1 MNKINHIPRFAVL
14 LAAYNG
20 MDYIADQIESILA
33 QKDVELQIFIS
44 VDKSSDGTESYLIDL
59 ASNLER
65 ITLLPLGDSFGGASQ
80 NFYRL
85 IRDVDFQNFDYVC
98 FSDQDD
104 IWYTDKLIRAHWVL
118 SQGDYGGYSSNV
130 NAFWPSGR
138 GQLVDKAQPQK
149 SWDFLFEAAGPGCT
163 YVLKKSLALSVQLLV
178 RNRSNC
184 VLKVGHH
191 DWLIYAFARANNF
204 LWAIDFLPSMDYRQ
218 HQSNQVGVNVGWA
231 PFMARARKMLSGHGF
246 SQSMLIAKLV
256 DMPSSTSI
264 VRSGLHGGRF
274 GYLWLAFHAIE
285 CRRKRIEQLYFFI
298 LCVIA
303 FVLNINNM
311 GFRRT

>member
-1 MNKINHIPRFAVL
+1 MNKIKNMPKFAVL

-20 MDYIADQIESILA
+20 MEYIADQIESILA

-59 ASNLER
+59 SSNLER
-65 ITLLPLGDSFGGASQ
+65 ISILTLGDSFGGASQ

-85 IRDVDFQNFDYVC
+85 IRDVDFKNFDYVC

-104 IWYTDKLIRAHWVL
+104 LWYEDKLLRAHQLL
-118 SQGDYGGYSSNV
+118 SQGDFEGYSSNV

-138 GQLVDKAQPQK
+138 IHLVDKAQPQK

-178 RNRSNC
+178 CNQSNY
-184 VLKVGHH
+184 VLKVGYH

-204 LWAIDFLPSMDYRQ
+204 RWVIDYLPSMDYRQ
-218 HQSNQVGVNVGWA
+218 HQNNQIGVNIGWA

-256 DMPSSTSI
+256 GISSPII
-264 VRSGLHGGRF
+264 VRYGLYGGRF
-274 GYLWLAFHAIE
+274 GYLWLALNAIN
-285 CRRKRIEQLYFFI
+285 CRRRGIDQLHFFI
-298 LCVIA
+298 LCLIA
-303 FVLNINNM
+303 FVLNSID
-311 GFRRT
+311 FRKT